1 MKESKV
7 IGYARFFHFCRTNAI
22 LCDCELEHQ
31 EGGHYR
37 GTISRHV
44 SYNKVR
50 LVAKA

>member
-1 MKESKV
+1 MKELKV
-7 IGYARFFHFCRTNAI
+7 IGYARLFHFGRTNAM
-22 LCDCELEHQ
+22 LCDCKLEHQ

-37 GTISRHV
+37 GTISSYV